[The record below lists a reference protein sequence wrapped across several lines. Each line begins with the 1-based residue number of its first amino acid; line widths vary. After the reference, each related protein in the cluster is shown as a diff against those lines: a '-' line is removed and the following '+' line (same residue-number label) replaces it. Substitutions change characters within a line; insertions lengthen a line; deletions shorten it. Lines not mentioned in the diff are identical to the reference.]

1 MTNKYKVDRNK
12 YSVRLETAKVDLLK
26 KHYGIDSF
34 TKLIETLIDEKIEG
48 IITPPKKIKSPII
61 RIGGKALIADKLVE
75 LMPEHNLYVDVFG
88 GAAHVL
94 LAKDTKT
101 SRLEVFN
108 DKSGDIVNLFEV
120 IRDRPLD
127 LRRKILEM
135 PSSRKYFNKLKSL
148 PMPKDKV
155 ERAAVYFY
163 LVRNS
168 FYGNPRS
175 GWKSTNKN
183 NTSKLMNRVADELYW
198 VSERLKKVTLECM
211 DWKYIL
217 NKYGKYEDTLI
228 FADPP
233 YIIYGKKHGIYEL
246 PFGETDNRE
255 LAKRLKKLPCKVMVT
270 HYDNK
275 LFNSFYK
282 GWRVEQIHTYKAS
295 GAVVEKEEIDEEGN
309 KTIKRRKKR
318 VIENVFMNY

>member
-1 MTNKYKVDRNK
+1 MANKYKTRTHK
-12 YSVRLETAKVDLLK
+12 YSVRLEVAKVNLLK
-26 KHYGIDSF
+26 EQYGIESF
-34 TKLIETLIDEKIEG
+34 TELIETLIDEKIEG
-48 IITPPKKIKSPII
+48 VLPPPKKVRSPII
-61 RIGGKALIADKLVE
+61 RIGGKSLISDRLVE
-75 LMPEHNLYVDVFG
+75 LMPEHKLYVDVFG

-94 LAKDTKT
+94 LAKEPDI

-127 LRRKILEM
+127 LRERILQM

-148 PMPKDKV
+148 PAPKDKV

-168 FYGNPRS
+168 FYGDPRS
-175 GWKSTNKN
+175 GWKATNKN
-183 NTSKLMNRVADELYW
+183 NTAKTIKRIADEIYW
-198 VSERLKKVTLECM
+198 VSERLRKVTLECM

-217 NKYGKYEDTLI
+217 NKYGKYEDAFL
-228 FADPP
+228 FVDPP
-233 YIIYGKKHGIYEL
+233 YIIHGKKHGLYDI
-246 PFGETDNRE
+246 PFGVKENRE
-255 LAKRLKKLPCKVMVT
+255 LAKRLKELPCKVMVT

-282 GWRVEQIHTYKAS
+282 GWRVEQIKTYKAA
-295 GAVVEKEEIDEEGN
+295 GAIIASKIKDDQGNIITAREKP
-309 KTIKRRKKR
+309 K